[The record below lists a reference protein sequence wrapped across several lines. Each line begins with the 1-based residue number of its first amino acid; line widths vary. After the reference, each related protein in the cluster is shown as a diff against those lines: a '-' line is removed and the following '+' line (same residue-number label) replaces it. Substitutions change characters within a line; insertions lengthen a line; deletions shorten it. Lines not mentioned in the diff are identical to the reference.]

1 MSARPSMR
9 GMVIARYGK
18 RLTRVD
24 DVAELQNCSVAE
36 LIPITKSFRLI

>member
-18 RLTRVD
+18 RLTRDNIDKNDLSGMRNEV
-24 DVAELQNCSVAE
+24 S
-36 LIPITKSFRLI
+36 